1 MRWIGNNNN
10 NNPGINKNSMRVQIY
25 RHYNV
30 WHITPTI
37 AMTYEKRHYT
47 SIDVIW
53 LKWGVSVII
62 NDVNKV

>member
-1 MRWIGNNNN
+1 
-10 NNPGINKNSMRVQIY
+10 MRVQIY